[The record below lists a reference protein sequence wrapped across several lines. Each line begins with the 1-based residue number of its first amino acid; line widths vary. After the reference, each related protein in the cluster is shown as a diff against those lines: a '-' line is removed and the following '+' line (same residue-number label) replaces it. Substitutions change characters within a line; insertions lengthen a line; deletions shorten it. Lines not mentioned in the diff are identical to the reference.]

1 MNPLLQNIPLL
12 TAALAVPFLGALL
25 TAALGPGDKR
35 MPRFVALVSSICT
48 MLLTAYIAFFQFNA
62 ATPGLQLAHKVDWI
76 PSLGI
81 SYHVGVDGLSISL
94 LVLNALLCF
103 VAVIASW
110 KVSERPTMYF
120 VLLQLLQAGVAGV
133 FASQD
138 LLLFFVAWELE
149 LIPMYFLIAIW
160 GGARR
165 EYAAMKFL
173 LYTLAGSAL
182 MLIAFIG
189 LYLVAGNNADMAY
202 ILAEK
207 KNVLH
212 GTALQWAE
220 LPMFLAIFFAFA
232 IKLPSFP
239 FHTWL
244 PDAHVEASTPI
255 SVLLAGILLK
265 MGGYGIIR
273 FNWTL
278 FPELVKDLAPWVMA
292 LAVFNI
298 LYGAVVAMRQT
309 DMKKLI
315 AYSSVSHMGFV
326 LFGLAALNVAGINA
340 AIFQMVS
347 HGLITAMLFLGVGVV
362 YDRTH
367 TREID
372 KLGGLAERMPMATFL
387 MMVAS
392 LASLGLPGMSGF
404 VAEFMAFL
412 GGFQASPGWA
422 TAGAVG
428 VVLTA
433 FYMLFMMQRVYFQAP
448 KPEWAAVTDCSAREA
463 LPLMLLGVLVIVLGC
478 YPALLGQAVYPWVN
492 GFMPGFGL

>member
-1 MNPLLQNIPLL
+1 MNNSTFLL
-12 TAALAVPFLGALL
+12 TVALAMPLVGALL
-25 TAALGPGDKR
+25 TAILGPKDKAA
-35 MPRFVALVSSICT
+35 PRFLALVFAIGSLAVT
-48 MLLTAYIAFFQFNA
+48 TYLALAKFNPA
-62 ATPGLQLAHKVDWI
+62 VPGLQLEDQVKWL

-81 SYHVGVDGLSISL
+81 SYHVGVDGLSMSL

-103 VAVIASW
+103 VAVVASW
-110 KVSERPTMYF
+110 NVQDRPTMYF
-120 VLLQLLQAGVAGV
+120 VLLQVLQAGVAGV
-133 FASQD
+133 FAAQD

-189 LYLVAGNNADMAY
+189 LYLVNHNSADMATL
-202 ILAEK
+202 LAEH
-207 KNVLH
+207 KN
-212 GTALQWAE
+212 ALRGGAFAWAE
-220 LPMFLAIFFAFA
+220 LPMFLCILFAF
-232 IKLPSFP
+232 IVKLPSFP

-278 FPELVKDLAPWVMA
+278 FPDLVKDLAPWLLA
-292 LAVFNI
+292 LGVFNI

-326 LFGLAALNVAGINA
+326 LFGLAALNVEGING

-362 YDRTH
+362 YDHTH
-367 TREID
+367 TRDID
-372 KLGGLAERMPMATFL
+372 RLGGLAERMPMAAFL

-412 GGFQASPGWA
+412 GAFQASPGWTIA
-422 TAGAVG
+422 AAVG
-428 VVLTA
+428 VVITA
-433 FYMLFMMQRVYFQAP
+433 FYMLFMMQRVYFQTL

-463 LPLMLLGVLVIVLGC
+463 FPLMLLGALVIALGC
-478 YPALLGQAVYPWVN
+478 YPALLGNAVYPWVN
-492 GFMPGFGL
+492 SFMPGLGL